1 MVLRRALQ
9 AIMIMTLALAGAVQ
23 GTAHAEEGAP
33 TAGRQLLY
41 YNHGYGVLDRETADA
56 IEHSS
61 YLREFAHFQVR
72 TTTGSGGQTWTGRYL
87 MGRETYLELF
97 GVGDLPGKDG
107 TLGAAGLGVSTERAG
122 DLPTVIERL
131 RQQGIS
137 DPIEFRQTRDF
148 GDGVPVPWFD
158 AVFTT
163 DQYDLFGAWGME
175 YRPEYFADPRG
186 NTEPAAHPGDVGRE
200 RYLPDTYRDRLMR
213 DVTGIRIAVTA
224 RDLAGTVPLL
234 EAGGFAVR
242 SLPGGGAVAKGGGT
256 TLRFDVVPLD
266 QVGLRQV
273 EMALNRPVSYRHE
286 ERIGHSTLTVGPG
299 ARAVWTFEDGDR
311 PSPAG

>member
-1 MVLRRALQ
+1 
-9 AIMIMTLALAGAVQ
+9 MIMVVALALAGAVQ
-23 GTAHAEEGAP
+23 GTAHAEEGTPA
-33 TAGRQLLY
+33 AGRQSLF
-41 YNHGYGVLDRETADA
+41 YNHAYGVLDRATADA

-107 TLGAAGLGVSTERAG
+107 TLGAAGLAVSTERAG

-131 RQQGIS
+131 RKQGVT

-213 DVTGIRIAVTA
+213 DVTGIRLAVTA
-224 RDLAGTVPLL
+224 RDLAATVPLL

-256 TLRFDVVPLD
+256 TIRFDVVPLD

-273 EMALNRPVSYRHE
+273 EMSLNRPVPYRHE
-286 ERIGHSTLTVGPG
+286 ERIGHSALVVGPG
-299 ARAVWTFEDGDR
+299 ARAVWTFEEQDR
-311 PSPAG
+311 PSATG